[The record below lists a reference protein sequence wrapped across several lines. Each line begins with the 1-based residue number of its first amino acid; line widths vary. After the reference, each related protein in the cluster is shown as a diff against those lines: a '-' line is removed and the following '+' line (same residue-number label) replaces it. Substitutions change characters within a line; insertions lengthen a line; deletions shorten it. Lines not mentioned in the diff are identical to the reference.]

1 MARCEEQLHVNQ
13 IEKIVIDSG
22 LPENGEA
29 KSIVDNYIE
38 ECNKGLDDVIG
49 FINVDLDGRES
60 QVLFFLI

>member
-22 LPENGEA
+22 LPENAEA
-29 KSIVDNYIE
+29 KSIVDKYIE